1 MKILVAD
8 DDPVSRRC
16 LEAHLLRWGHRVVV
30 ACDGP
35 SAWEEM
41 RAPVGPRL
49 AILDWM
55 MPGLDGPEICRRV
68 RCLPEADQVY
78 VILLTSR
85 PSKNDV
91 VAGLESGAND
101 YIVKPFERDE
111 LRARLHAAVRIVEL
125 QRILADRIHELGA
138 ALSRVNQL
146 QGLLPIC
153 CYCKKIRDDHN
164 YWRQVESYIEA
175 HSQAQFSHS
184 ICPGCLETVVKPE
197 LQKHH
202 VQPRSAPGPV

>member
-1 MKILVAD
+1 MKILIAD

-41 RAPVGPRL
+41 QAP
-49 AILDWM
+49 DWM
-55 MPGLDGPEICRRV
+55 MPGLDCPEVCRRV
-68 RCLPEADQVY
+68 RSLPEADQVY
-78 VILLTSR
+78 VSLLTSR
-85 PSKNDV
+85 SSKKDV

-101 YIVKPFERDE
+101 YIVKPFDRDE
-111 LRARLHAAVRIVEL
+111 LRARLQAGVRIVEL
-125 QRILADRIHELGA
+125 QQILADRILELGA
-138 ALSRVNQL
+138 ALSRVKQL

-175 HSQAQFSHS
+175 HSEIQFSHS
-184 ICPGCLETVVKPE
+184 ICPGCLEAVVKPE
-197 LQKHH
+197 LEKHYVH
-202 VQPRSAPGPV
+202 SRSAPGPV